1 VTADPEEYFVE
12 VHVLVTSNAQLH
24 LLVDKNV
31 CVVRIELGD
40 TSRLADY
47 VSQVLVFKEPDRE
60 TVVFGVC
67 AKLNKL

>member
-47 VSQVLVFKEPDRE
+47 VSQVLVF
-60 TVVFGVC
+60 
-67 AKLNKL
+67 